1 MTRPEKPQSVLV
13 IGSGPIVIGQ
23 ACEFDYS
30 GVQALKALR
39 EEGIRTILVN
49 NNPATIMTDPDL
61 ADATYL
67 EPIEP
72 WALEAILER
81 ERPEAILPTVGGQ
94 TALNAAMLLHQ
105 RGSLERFGCRL
116 IGASPSAIRAAE
128 DREEFKAIL
137 HREGLETSRS
147 FVAHSL
153 EEGLSRV
160 GEVGFPAI
168 LRPSYTLGGAGGG
181 VARDEG
187 RFAELLAYGLAA
199 SPVHSVLV
207 EESLI
212 GWKEFEL
219 EVIRDRADNVVV
231 VCSIEN
237 LDPMG
242 VHTGDSITVA
252 PAQTLSDK
260 EYQWMR
266 DWAKQVIRAVGV
278 DTGGS
283 NIQFALHPGTGRMVV
298 IEMNPRVSRSS
309 ALASKATGYPIARVA
324 TQLALGYTLDELPN
338 RITGTTP
345 AAFEPALDYV
355 VVKIPRWSFDK
366 FRETDPT
373 LSTHMK
379 SIGEVMAIG
388 RTFKE
393 ALQKALRSVE
403 IGRYGLLDG
412 VPPVPDREALL
423 RKLAIPNW
431 ERIFYTALAFQ
442 HGLPVEEV
450 SELSGIDPWFVIQ
463 MASLVATENRL
474 RFFGLHDCPADLF
487 RRAKVEGFADRRLC
501 KVWGESEEAVRARR
515 EGLGLTPVY
524 LGVDTCAAE
533 FEAKTPYFYSSY
545 TGTNESEP
553 RAVPKVVV
561 VGSGPNRV
569 GQGIEFDY
577 CCCQAVFGLKD
588 EGYETVMVNCN
599 PETVSTDFD
608 TAHRLYFEPVT
619 LEDVKA
625 ILDRERPD
633 GVILTFGGQTPL
645 KLARELDRLGYPLWG
660 TSPTAIHGAE
670 DREEFASLCTR
681 LELRAPRGTTAR
693 SLEEAHRRARELGFP
708 LMVRPSYVLGGQG
721 MALCTGPDHLDQYL
735 AQAVEVSEDHP
746 LLLDT
751 FLQEAVELDVD
762 ALCDGEEVVLAG
774 ILEHVEKAGIHSGDS
789 SQVFPPQTI
798 PAAVLREAEEVTRRV
813 ALELGVVGML
823 NLQFAYNADGLFV
836 LEVNPR
842 VSRTVP
848 FLSKARRIPFARLAA
863 RIMTGRRISEMP
875 ELRGLDAIPT
885 DSPLVFVKASVFPF
899 ARLLGEDPVLGP
911 EMKSTG
917 EVMGVSP
924 GFGQAF
930 AKALAGAGVP
940 LPTGGA
946 VFVSVRD
953 QDKRAFLPVAKGLAE
968 AGFVLAATKGTR
980 AFLDANGVPAGPA
993 FKVGE
998 GKPDALDLLKA
1009 GTLHLVINTPLGR
1022 KSQYDEAA
1030 IRCAA
1035 IAMGVPCITT
1045 VEGARAAVEGIRA
1058 LKNSR
1063 LGVLPIQAWGGLP
1076 PTSSP

>member
-1 MTRPEKPQSVLV
+1 MVNSPRPSMPKSVLV

-61 ADATYL
+61 CDATYL

-81 ERPEAILPTVGGQ
+81 ERPEALLPTVGGQ
-94 TALNAAMLLHQ
+94 TALNAAMQLH
-105 RGSLERFGCRL
+105 RDGVLERYDCRL
-116 IGASPSAIRAAE
+116 IGASAKAIRAAE
-128 DREEFKAIL
+128 DREAFKQIL
-137 HREGLETSRS
+137 AREGMESSRS
-147 FVAHSL
+147 FVAHSV
-153 EEGLSRV
+153 EEGLA
-160 GEVGFPAI
+160 GLEGVGFPAI
-168 LRPSYTLGGAGGG
+168 LRPSFTLGGAGGG
-181 VARDEG
+181 IARD
-187 RFAELLAYGLAA
+187 RAEFESLLAYGLSL
-199 SPVHSVLV
+199 SPTRSVLV
-207 EESLI
+207 EESLV

-219 EVIRDRADNVVV
+219 EVIRDRADNVVII
-231 VCSIEN
+231 CSIEN

-266 DWAKQVIRAVGV
+266 DWAKRIIRAVGV

-283 NIQFALHPGTGRMVV
+283 NIQFALHPTTGRMVV

-338 RITGTTP
+338 RITRTTP

-393 ALQKALRSVE
+393 SLQKALRSVE

-412 VPPVPDREALL
+412 VPAVPDRETL
-423 RKLAIPNW
+423 RKKIATPNW

-442 HGLPVEEV
+442 HGLSVDEV
-450 SELSGIDPWFVIQ
+450 SELSGMDRWFLGQI
-463 MASLVATENRL
+463 AELVETENRL
-474 RFFGLHDCPADLF
+474 RFFSAENCPADLLTG
-487 RRAKVEGFADRRLC
+487 AKAAGFADRRLC
-501 KVWGESEEAVRARR
+501 KVWGVAEAVVRERR
-515 EGLGLTPVY
+515 EALGVRPVY

-533 FEAKTPYFYSSY
+533 FEAQTPYFYSSY
-545 TGTNESEP
+545 TGQNES
-553 RAVPKVVV
+553 VPLAGKKVVV

-577 CCCQAVFGLKD
+577 CCCQAVFGLRD
-588 EGYETVMVNCN
+588 EGFETVMVNCN

-608 TAHRLYFEPVT
+608 TAGRLYFEPVT

-625 ILDRERPD
+625 ILDLEKPD

-645 KLARELDRLGYPLWG
+645 KLAAELHRLGYPLMG
-660 TSPTAIHGAE
+660 TPPAAIHRAE
-670 DREEFASLCTR
+670 DREEFSALCHR
-681 LELRAPRGTTAR
+681 LNLRAPKGTTAR
-693 SLEEAHRRARELGFP
+693 SLAEAKVKAAELGFP

-721 MALCTGPDHLDQYL
+721 MALLTEEAHLDRYL
-735 AQAVEVSEDHP
+735 AQAVQVSEDHP
-746 LLLDT
+746 LLLDS
-751 FLQEAVELDVD
+751 FLQDATELDVD
-762 ALCDGEEVVLAG
+762 ALCDGRDVVLAG
-774 ILEHVEKAGIHSGDS
+774 VLEHVEKAGIHSGDS
-789 SQVFPPQTI
+789 SQVFPPQTV
-798 PAAVLREAEEVTRRV
+798 PETLLLEVESVTRRV

-863 RIMTGRRISEMP
+863 RIMAGRRIADLP
-875 ELRGLDAIPT
+875 ELKGLMARPST
-885 DSPLVFVKASVFPF
+885 HSMVFAKASVFPF

-917 EVMGVSP
+917 EVMGP
-924 GFGQAF
+924 APTFGQAF
-930 AKALAGAGVP
+930 AKALAGAGTP

-946 VFVSVRD
+946 VFLSVRD
-953 QDKRAFLPVAKGLAE
+953 ADKEGLVPVARGLSE
-968 AGFVLAATKGTR
+968 LGFALVATGGTR
-980 AFLDANGVPAGPA
+980 RFLEARGVAVGA
-993 FKVGE
+993 VNKVGE
-998 GKPDALDLLKA
+998 GKPDAADLLKA
-1009 GTLHLVINTPLGR
+1009 GTLKLVLNTPMGR
-1022 KSQYDEAA
+1022 KSQRDEAS
-1030 IRCAA
+1030 IRCQA

-1045 VEGARAAVEGIRA
+1045 LEGAAAALEGIRA
-1058 LKNSR
+1058 LKAGR
-1063 LGVLPIQAWGGLP
+1063 LTV
-1076 PTSSP
+1076 SPLQEWERG

>member
-1 MTRPEKPQSVLV
+1 MTRPAMPKSVLV

-39 EEGIRTILVN
+39 EEGIRTVLVN

-72 WALEAILER
+72 WALEAILEK
-81 ERPEAILPTVGGQ
+81 ERPEALLPTVGGQ
-94 TALNAAMLLHQ
+94 TALNAAMLLH
-105 RGSLERFGCRL
+105 RDGVLDRCGCRL
-116 IGASPSAIRAAE
+116 IGASTAAIRAAE
-128 DREEFKAIL
+128 DREAFKAVL
-137 HREGLETSRS
+137 AAEGMETSRS
-147 FVAHSL
+147 FVAHSV
-153 EEGLSRV
+153 EQGLARV
-160 GEVGFPAI
+160 EEVGFPAI
-168 LRPSYTLGGAGGG
+168 LRPSFTLGGAGGG
-181 VARDEG
+181 IARDE
-187 RFAELLAYGLAA
+187 AEFRQILAHGLAL
-199 SPVHSVLV
+199 SPVQSVLV
-207 EESLI
+207 EESLV

-231 VCSIEN
+231 ICSIEN

-242 VHTGDSITVA
+242 VHTGDSVTVA

-266 DWAKQVIRAVGV
+266 DWAKRVIRAVGV

-283 NIQFALHPGTGRMVV
+283 NIQFALHPKTGRMVV

-338 RITGTTP
+338 RITRTTP

-393 ALQKALRSVE
+393 SLQKALRSVE

-412 VPPVPDREALL
+412 VPPVKDRETLVA
-423 RKLAIPNW
+423 KLAIPNW
-431 ERIFYTALAFQ
+431 ERVFYAALAFQ
-442 HGLPVEEV
+442 HGLSVEEV
-450 SELSGIDPWFVIQ
+450 SELSGMDPWFLVQ
-463 MASLVATENRL
+463 VADLVATENRL
-474 RFFGLHDCPADLF
+474 RHFSAATCPQDLL
-487 RRAKVEGFADRRLC
+487 RRAKAEGFADRRLC
-501 KVWGESEEAVRARR
+501 KVWGVPESVVRERR
-515 EGLGLTPVY
+515 EALGDRPAY

-533 FEAKTPYFYSSY
+533 FEAKTPYFFGSH
-545 TGTNESEP
+545 TGANESAP
-553 RAVPKVVV
+553 LAGRKVVV

-588 EGYETVMVNCN
+588 EGFETVMVNCN

-608 TAHRLYFEPVT
+608 TASKLYFEPVT

-625 ILDRERPD
+625 ILDLERPD

-645 KLARELDRLGYPLWG
+645 KLAGELHRLGYPLLG
-660 TSPTAIHGAE
+660 TSPAAIHRAE
-670 DREEFASLCTR
+670 DRREFAALCGA
-681 LELRAPRGTTAR
+681 LGLRAPRGATAGN
-693 SLEEAHRRARELGFP
+693 LEEARARAAELGFP
-708 LMVRPSYVLGGQG
+708 LMARPSYVLGGQG
-721 MALCTGPDHLDQYL
+721 MALLTEERHLDQYL
-735 AQAVEVSEDHP
+735 GQAVEVSEDHP
-746 LLLDT
+746 LLLDS
-751 FLQEAVELDVD
+751 FLQDAVELDVD
-762 ALCDGEEVVLAG
+762 ALCDGRDVVLAG

-789 SQVFPPQTI
+789 SQVFPPQQT
-798 PAAVLREAEEVTRRV
+798 PRGVLDEAEAVTRRV

-823 NLQFAYNADGLFV
+823 NLQFAYNRDGLFV

-848 FLSKARRIPFARLAA
+848 FLSKARKLPFARLAA
-863 RIMTGRRISEMP
+863 RIMAGRPIAELP
-875 ELRGLDAIPT
+875 ELAGLATEPARRER
-885 DSPLVFVKASVFPF
+885 VFVKASVFPF

-917 EVMGVSP
+917 EVMGAAP
-924 GFGQAF
+924 AFGQAF
-930 AKALAGAGVP
+930 AKALAGAGTP

-946 VFVSVRD
+946 VFLSVRD
-953 QDKRAFLPVAKGLAE
+953 ADKEALVPVARGLSDL
-968 AGFVLAATKGTR
+968 GFALVATRGTR
-980 AFLDANGVPAGPA
+980 LHLERQGVPVGAVN
-993 FKVGE
+993 KVGE
-998 GKPDALDLLKA
+998 GRPDAADLLRA
-1009 GTLHLVINTPLGR
+1009 GTLKLVINTPMGR
-1022 KSQYDEAA
+1022 KSQRDETN
-1030 IRCAA
+1030 IRCQA
-1035 IAMGVPCITT
+1035 IALGVPCITT
-1045 VEGARAAVEGIRA
+1045 VEGAGAALAGIRA
-1058 LKNSR
+1058 LKSGR
-1063 LGVLPIQAWGGLP
+1063 LDVRPVQDWPRG
-1076 PTSSP
+1076 

>member
-1 MTRPEKPQSVLV
+1 MTARLDAPQSVLV

-30 GVQALKALR
+30 GVQALKALK

-49 NNPATIMTDPDL
+49 NNPATIMTDPGL
-61 ADATYL
+61 CDATYL
-67 EPIEP
+67 EPIEA
-72 WALEAILER
+72 WALEAIIEK
-81 ERPEAILPTVGGQ
+81 ERPEALLPTVGGQ
-94 TALNAAMLLHQ
+94 TALNAAMLLH
-105 RGSLERFGCRL
+105 RDGVLERYGCRL
-116 IGASPSAIRAAE
+116 IGASAKAIRAAE
-128 DREEFKAIL
+128 DREVFRNIL
-137 HREGLETSRS
+137 AKEGMETSRS
-147 FVAHSL
+147 FVARSV
-153 EEGLSRV
+153 EEGLARV

-168 LRPSYTLGGAGGG
+168 LRPSFTLGGQGGG
-181 VARDEG
+181 IAANLGE
-187 RFAELLAYGLAA
+187 FKSLLEYGLSL
-199 SPVHSVLV
+199 SPAKSVLV

-231 VCSIEN
+231 ICSIEN

-266 DWAKQVIRAVGV
+266 DWAKRVIRAVGV
-278 DTGGS
+278 ETGGS
-283 NIQFALHPGTGRMVV
+283 NIQFALHPRTGRMVV

-338 RITGTTP
+338 LITRTTP

-393 ALQKALRSVE
+393 SLQKALRSVE

-412 VPPVPDREALL
+412 VPPVESREALVK
-423 RKLAIPNW
+423 KLSIPNW
-431 ERIFYTALAFQ
+431 ERVFYTALAFQ
-442 HGLPVEEV
+442 HGLSVEEV
-450 SELSGIDPWFVIQ
+450 SELSGMDPWFLSQ
-463 MASLVATENRL
+463 MAQLVETENRL
-474 RFFGLHDCPADLF
+474 RFFGAKSCPGTLL
-487 RRAKVEGFADRRLC
+487 RRAKEEGFADRRLC
-501 KVWGESEEAVRARR
+501 KIWDVPESVVRDKREESGAK
-515 EGLGLTPVY
+515 PVY

-533 FEAKTPYFYSSY
+533 FEAQTPYFYSSY
-545 TGTNESEP
+545 AGLNESAP
-553 RAVPKVVV
+553 LQGRKVVV

-588 EGYETVMVNCN
+588 EGFETVMVNCN

-608 TAHRLYFEPVT
+608 TASKLYFEPVT

-625 ILDRERPD
+625 ILDLEKPD

-645 KLARELDRLGYPLWG
+645 KLANELHRLGYPLIG
-660 TSPTAIHGAE
+660 TPPAAIHRAE
-670 DREEFASLCTR
+670 DREQFGALC
-681 LELRAPRGTTAR
+681 LALGLRAPKGATAHT
-693 SLEEAHRRARELGFP
+693 LEEARERAAELGFP

-721 MALCTGPDHLDQYL
+721 MALLTKEDHLDQYL
-735 AQAVEVSEDHP
+735 AEGVAVSEDHP

-751 FLQEAVELDVD
+751 FLQDAVELDVD
-762 ALCDGEEVVLAG
+762 ALCDGVEVVLAG

-789 SQVFPPQTI
+789 SQVYPPQTV
-798 PAAVLREAEEVTRRV
+798 PREVLDEAAQVTRRV
-813 ALELGVVGML
+813 ALELGIVGML
-823 NLQFAYNADGLFV
+823 NLQFAYNKDGLFV

-848 FLSKARRIPFARLAA
+848 FLSKARKIPFARLAA
-863 RIMTGRRISEMP
+863 RIMTGRLIKELP
-875 ELRGLDAIPT
+875 ELQGLEAVPKK
-885 DSPLVFVKASVFPF
+885 PEQLFVKASVFPF

-917 EVMGVSP
+917 EVMGRAGS
-924 GFGQAF
+924 FGQAF
-930 AKALAGAGVP
+930 AKALSGAGLP
-940 LPTGGA
+940 LPEGGA
-946 VFVSVRD
+946 VFLSLRD
-953 QDKRAFLPVAKGLAE
+953 ADKAGAVKLAE
-968 AGFVLAATKGTR
+968 GFAELGFALVATHGTR
-980 AFLDANGVPAGPA
+980 AFLEKAGVFAGA
-993 FKVGE
+993 VNKVGE
-998 GKPDALDLLKA
+998 GKPDAAGLLKA
-1009 GTLHLVINTPLGR
+1009 GTLKLVINTPMGR
-1022 KSQYDEAA
+1022 KSQRDEAN
-1030 IRCAA
+1030 IRCQA
-1035 IAMGVPCITT
+1035 IALKVPCITT
-1045 VEGARAAVEGIRA
+1045 LEGAYAALEGIRA
-1058 LKNSR
+1058 LKNGT
-1063 LGVLPIQAWGGLP
+1063 LDVKPIQEWTAG
-1076 PTSSP
+1076 

>member
-1 MTRPEKPQSVLV
+1 MPRPPLPKSVLV

-72 WALEAILER
+72 WALEAILEK

-105 RGSLERFGCRL
+105 SGALERHGVRL
-116 IGASPSAIRAAE
+116 IGASPQAIRAAE
-128 DREEFKAIL
+128 DRDAFKTIL
-137 HREGLETSRS
+137 AAHGMETSRS
-147 FVAHSL
+147 FVARSL
-153 EEGLSRV
+153 EEGLARV
-160 GEVGFPAI
+160 GEVGYPAI
-168 LRPSYTLGGAGGG
+168 LRPSFTLGGAGGG
-181 VARDEG
+181 IARTE
-187 RFAELLAYGLAA
+187 AEFRHILAYGLAL
-199 SPVHSVLV
+199 SPVQSVLV

-219 EVIRDRADNVVV
+219 EVIRDRADNVVII
-231 VCSIEN
+231 CSIEN

-242 VHTGDSITVA
+242 VHTGDSVTVA

-266 DWAKQVIRAVGV
+266 DWAKRVIRAVGV

-283 NIQFALHPGTGRMVV
+283 NIQFALHPQTGRMVV

-338 RITGTTP
+338 RITQTTP

-393 ALQKALRSVE
+393 SLQKALRSVE

-412 VPPVPDREALL
+412 VPPVPDAGDPEGQARHAQLGAPLL
-423 RKLAIPNW
+423 HGARLPARPGRGGGLRAQRAW
-431 ERIFYTALAFQ
+431 TRGSLSRSRSSWPPRTASA
-442 HGLPVEEV
+442 
-450 SELSGIDPWFVIQ
+450 SSGR
-463 MASLVATENRL
+463 A
-474 RFFGLHDCPADLF
+474 PAP
-487 RRAKVEGFADRRLC
+487 RTSCAKAKVEGFADRWLC
-501 KVWGESEEAVRARR
+501 KMWGVSESVVRERR
-515 EGLGLTPVY
+515 EDLGLRPVY

-545 TGTNESEP
+545 SGRTEGGAMAG
-553 RAVPKVVV
+553 RKVVV

-577 CCCQAVFGLKD
+577 CCCQAVFGLRD
-588 EGYETVMVNCN
+588 EGYETIMVNCN

-608 TAHRLYFEPVT
+608 TAGRLYFEPVT

-625 ILDRERPD
+625 ILDRESPD
-633 GVILTFGGQTPL
+633 GVVLTFGGQTPL
-645 KLARELDRLGYPLWG
+645 KLARDLEALGYPLWG
-660 TSPTAIHGAE
+660 TPPRAIHRAE
-670 DREEFASLCTR
+670 DRKEFQALCER
-681 LELRAPRGTTAR
+681 LGLRAPRGAPRPGAWRRPTSGPASWGSRSWSGPPTCSGAR
-693 SLEEAHRRARELGFP
+693 AWPSSPRRRT
-708 LMVRPSYVLGGQG
+708 S
-721 MALCTGPDHLDQYL
+721 TQYL
-735 AQAVEVSEDHP
+735 APGRGGERGPPPAPRHLPAGRRGDRRGRP
-746 LLLDT
+746 LRRASRW
-751 FLQEAVELDVD
+751 FS
-762 ALCDGEEVVLAG
+762 AG
-774 ILEHVEKAGIHSGDS
+774 MLEHIEKAGIHSGDS
-789 SQVFPPQTI
+789 SQVFPPQTLPEDI
-798 PAAVLREAEEVTRRV
+798 LQEVAALTRQV

-823 NLQFAYNADGLFV
+823 NLQFAWNGEGLFV

-863 RIMTGRRISEMP
+863 RIMAGRKIADLP
-875 ELRGLDAIPT
+875 ELAGLGDLAT
-885 DSPLVFVKASVFPF
+885 SELVFVKASVFPF
-899 ARLLGEDPVLGP
+899 ARLLGEDPILGP

-917 EVMGVSP
+917 EVMGVAP
-924 GFGQAF
+924 GFGAAF
-930 AKALAGAGVP
+930 AKALHGAGVP
-940 LPTGGA
+940 LPKGGA
-946 VFVSVRD
+946 VFVSLKD
-953 QDKRAFLPVAKGLAE
+953 DDKAAFLPVANGLAE
-968 AGFVLAATKGTR
+968 AGFALVATAGTR
-980 AFLDANGVPAGPA
+980 DFLERGGVSAGA
-993 FKVGE
+993 VNKVGQ
-998 GKPDALDLLKA
+998 GKPDGADLLRA
-1009 GTLHLVINTPLGR
+1009 GTLKLIINTPMGR
-1022 KSQYDEAA
+1022 KSQRDEVS
-1030 IRCAA
+1030 IRCQA

-1045 VEGARAAVEGIRA
+1045 VEGARAALEGIRA
-1058 LKNSR
+1058 LRSGR
-1063 LGVLPIQAWGGLP
+1063 LGVLPLQSW
-1076 PTSSP
+1076 T

>member
-1 MTRPEKPQSVLV
+1 MTKPIMPQSVLV

-30 GVQALKALR
+30 GVQALKALK

-61 ADATYL
+61 CDATYL

-72 WALEAILER
+72 WALEAILEK

-105 RGSLERFGCRL
+105 SGALDRFRCRL
-116 IGASPSAIRAAE
+116 IGASPQAIRAAE
-128 DREEFKAIL
+128 DRDAFKSIL
-137 HREGLETSRS
+137 STHGMETSRS
-147 FVAHSL
+147 FVARSV
-153 EEGLSRV
+153 EEGLARV
-160 GEVGFPAI
+160 AEVGYPAI
-168 LRPSYTLGGAGGG
+168 LRPSFTLGGVGGG
-181 VARDEG
+181 IARSETEF
-187 RFAELLAYGLAA
+187 REILTYGLAL
-199 SPVHSVLV
+199 SPSRSVLV

-231 VCSIEN
+231 ICSIEN

-242 VHTGDSITVA
+242 VHTGDSVTVA

-266 DWAKQVIRAVGV
+266 DWAKRVIRAVGV

-283 NIQFALHPGTGRMVV
+283 NIQFALHPTTGRMVV

-338 RITGTTP
+338 RITQTTP

-393 ALQKALRSVE
+393 SLQKALRSVE

-412 VPPVPDREALL
+412 VPPVADSEALKA
-423 RKLAIPNW
+423 KLATPNW
-431 ERIFYTALAFQ
+431 ERLFYTALAFQ
-442 HGLPVEEV
+442 HGLSVEEV
-450 SELSGIDPWFVIQ
+450 YELSGMDPWFLEQI
-463 MASLVATENRL
+463 AELVATENRL
-474 RFFGLHDCPADLF
+474 RFFGAETCPADLLA
-487 RRAKVEGFADRRLC
+487 RAKVEGFADRWLC
-501 KVWGESEEAVRARR
+501 KLWNVPESVVRERR
-515 EGLGLTPVY
+515 EALGLRPVY
-524 LGVDTCAAE
+524 LGVDTCAGE

-545 TGTNESEP
+545 SGRTEGTAMEGK
-553 RAVPKVVV
+553 KVVV

-577 CCCQAVFGLKD
+577 CCCQAVFGLGD
-588 EGYETVMVNCN
+588 EGHQTIMVNCN

-608 TAHRLYFEPVT
+608 TAGRLYFEPVT

-625 ILDRERPD
+625 ILDREKPD
-633 GVILTFGGQTPL
+633 GVVLTFGGQTPL
-645 KLARELDRLGYPLWG
+645 KLARELEALGYPLWG
-660 TSPTAIHGAE
+660 TPPGAIHRAE
-670 DREEFASLCTR
+670 DRKEFQALCEK
-681 LELRAPRGTTAR
+681 LGLRAPRGTTAR
-693 SLEEAHRRARELGFP
+693 TLKEAHEKARELGFP
-708 LMVRPSYVLGGQG
+708 LMARPSYVLGGQG
-721 MALCTGPDHLDQYL
+721 MALLTEERHLDQYL

-751 FLQEAVELDVD
+751 FLQDAVEIDVD
-762 ALCDGEEVVLAG
+762 ALCDGRDVVLAG
-774 ILEHVEKAGIHSGDS
+774 MLEHIEKAGIHSGDS
-789 SQVFPPQTI
+789 SQVFPPQTLPKEI
-798 PAAVLREAEEVTRRV
+798 LREVAGLTRRA

-823 NLQFAYNADGLFV
+823 NLQFAWNDNGLFI

-848 FLSKARRIPFARLAA
+848 FLSKARKIPFARLAA
-863 RIMTGRRISEMP
+863 RIMAGRKIAEMP
-875 ELRGLDAIPT
+875 ELAGLSDEAT
-885 DSPLVFVKASVFPF
+885 SSLVFVKASVFPF

-917 EVMGVSP
+917 EVMGVAPS
-924 GFGQAF
+924 FGAAF
-930 AKALAGAGVP
+930 AKALHGAGVP
-940 LPTGGA
+940 LPHGGA
-946 VFVSVRD
+946 VFASLRD
-953 QDKRAFLPVAKGLAE
+953 ADKREFLPVARGLSE
-968 AGFVLAATKGTR
+968 AGFALVATPGTR
-980 AFLDANGVPAGPA
+980 AFLEQNGVAAGA
-993 FKVGE
+993 VHKVGQ
-998 GKPDALDLLKA
+998 GKPDAADLLRA
-1009 GTLHLVINTPLGR
+1009 GTLKLIINTPMGR
-1022 KSQYDEAA
+1022 TSQRDEVN
-1030 IRCAA
+1030 IRCQA
-1035 IAMGVPCITT
+1035 IALGVPCITT
-1045 VEGARAAVEGIRA
+1045 VEGARAALEGIRA
-1058 LKNSR
+1058 LRSGR
-1063 LGVLPIQAWGGLP
+1063 LSVLPLQSWN
-1076 PTSSP
+1076 T

>member
-1 MTRPEKPQSVLV
+1 MTKPTMPESVLV

-67 EPIEP
+67 EPIEL
-72 WALEAILER
+72 WALEAILEK

-105 RGSLERFGCRL
+105 SGALERFGVRL
-116 IGASPSAIRAAE
+116 IGASPQAIRAAE
-128 DREEFKAIL
+128 DREAFKAIL
-137 HREGLETSRS
+137 ARHGMETSRS
-147 FVAHSL
+147 FVARSL
-153 EEGLSRV
+153 EEGLARLD
-160 GEVGFPAI
+160 EVGFPAI
-168 LRPSYTLGGAGGG
+168 LRPSFTLGGAGGG
-181 VARDEG
+181 IARDDKEF
-187 RFAELLAYGLAA
+187 REILSYGLSL

-219 EVIRDRADNVVV
+219 EVIRDRADNVVII
-231 VCSIEN
+231 CSIEN

-242 VHTGDSITVA
+242 VHTGDSVTVA

-260 EYQWMR
+260 EFQWMR
-266 DWAKQVIRAVGV
+266 DWAKRVIRAVGV

-283 NIQFALHPGTGRMVV
+283 NIQFALHPQTGRMVV

-324 TQLALGYTLDELPN
+324 TQLALGYTLDQLPN
-338 RITGTTP
+338 RITQTTP

-393 ALQKALRSVE
+393 SLQKALRSLE

-412 VPPVPDREALL
+412 VPPVPDAETL
-423 RKLAIPNW
+423 RRRLATPNW
-431 ERIFYTALAFQ
+431 ERLFYTALAFQ
-442 HGLPVEEV
+442 HGLGVEEV
-450 SELSGIDPWFVIQ
+450 HELSGMDPWFLEQ
-463 MASLVATENRL
+463 MAEIVATENRL
-474 RFFGLHDCPADLF
+474 RFFDVGTCPADLLS
-487 RRAKVEGFADRRLC
+487 RAKVEGFADRWLC
-501 KVWGESEEAVRARR
+501 KVWGVPEAEVRTSR
-515 EGLGLTPVY
+515 EALGLKPAY

-545 TGTNESEP
+545 SGQSEGGP
-553 RAVPKVVV
+553 MEGKKVVV

-577 CCCQAVFGLKD
+577 CCCQAVFGLRD
-588 EGYETVMVNCN
+588 EGYETIMVNCN

-608 TAHRLYFEPVT
+608 TAGRLYFEPVT

-633 GVILTFGGQTPL
+633 GVVLTFGGQTPL
-645 KLARELDRLGYPLWG
+645 KLARDLEVLGYPLWG
-660 TSPTAIHGAE
+660 TPPRAIHRAE
-670 DREEFASLCTR
+670 DREEFQALCEK
-681 LELRAPRGTTAR
+681 LGLKAPPGATAR
-693 SLEEAHRRARELGFP
+693 TLPEAHARARDLGFP

-721 MALCTGPDHLDQYL
+721 MALLTEEFHLDQYL

-746 LLLDT
+746 LLLDA
-751 FLQEAVELDVD
+751 FLQDAVEIDVD
-762 ALCDGEEVVLAG
+762 ALCDGTDVVLAG
-774 ILEHVEKAGIHSGDS
+774 ILEHIEKAGIHSGDS
-789 SQVFPPQTI
+789 SQVFPPQTL
-798 PAAVLREAEEVTRRV
+798 PEELLRGVAELTRRV

-823 NLQFAYNADGLFV
+823 NLQFAWNREGLFV

-848 FLSKARRIPFARLAA
+848 FLSKARKIPFARLAA
-863 RIMTGRRISEMP
+863 RIMAGKKISQMP
-875 ELRGLDAIPT
+875 EISALGDGCSS
-885 DSPLVFVKASVFPF
+885 DLVFVKASVFPF
-899 ARLLGEDPVLGP
+899 ARLLGEDPILGP

-917 EVMGVSP
+917 EVMGVAP
-924 GFGQAF
+924 AFGAAF

-940 LPTGGA
+940 LPRGGA
-946 VFVSVRD
+946 VFLSVRD
-953 QDKRAFLPVAKGLAE
+953 ADKEALLPVARGLADL
-968 AGFVLAATKGTR
+968 GFALVATRGTR
-980 AFLDANGVPAGPA
+980 TYLEQQGVPVGAVN
-993 FKVGE
+993 KVGE
-998 GKPDALDLLKA
+998 GKPDAADLLRA
-1009 GTLHLVINTPLGR
+1009 GTLRLVINTPMGR
-1022 KSQYDEAA
+1022 KSQRDETN
-1030 IRCAA
+1030 IRCHA
-1035 IAMGVPCITT
+1035 IALGVPCITT
-1045 VEGARAAVEGIRA
+1045 VEGARAALEGIRA
-1058 LKNSR
+1058 LQAGR
-1063 LGVLPIQAWGGLP
+1063 LAVRPLQEWA
-1076 PTSSP
+1076 

>member
-1 MTRPEKPQSVLV
+1 LTRPPKPKSVLV

-72 WALEAILER
+72 WALEAILEK
-81 ERPEAILPTVGGQ
+81 ERPEAVLPTVGGQ
-94 TALNAAMLLHQ
+94 TALNAAMLLH
-105 RGSLERFGCRL
+105 GSGVLDRFDCRL
-116 IGASPSAIRAAE
+116 IGASAKAIRAAE
-128 DREEFKAIL
+128 DREAFKAIL
-137 HREGLETSRS
+137 ASEGLETSRS
-147 FVAHSL
+147 FVARSL
-153 EEGLSRV
+153 EEGLARV

-168 LRPSYTLGGAGGG
+168 LRPSFTLGGAGGG
-181 VARDEG
+181 IANDA
-187 RFAELLAYGLAA
+187 AEFRKILAHGLAL

-219 EVIRDRADNVVV
+219 EVIRDRADNVIV

-242 VHTGDSITVA
+242 VHTGDSVTVA

-266 DWAKQVIRAVGV
+266 DWAKRVIRAVGV

-283 NIQFALHPGTGRMVV
+283 NIQFALHPQTGRMVV

-338 RITGTTP
+338 RITETTP

-412 VPPVPDREALL
+412 VPPVQNRETLL
-423 RKLAIPNW
+423 RKLSIPNW
-431 ERIFYTALAFQ
+431 ERLFYTALAFQ
-442 HGLPVEEV
+442 HGLGVDEV
-450 SELSGIDPWFVIQ
+450 HELSGMDPWFLEQ

-474 RFFGLHDCPADLF
+474 RFFTAESCPQDLLSK
-487 RRAKVEGFADRRLC
+487 AKAEGFADRWLC
-501 KVWGESEEAVRARR
+501 KMWEVPEAVVRTRR
-515 EGLGLTPVY
+515 ERLGLAPVY
-524 LGVDTCAAE
+524 QGVDTCAAE
-533 FEAKTPYFYSSY
+533 FEAQTPYFYSTY
-545 TGTNESEP
+545 CGTDEGAPLSKK
-553 RAVPKVVV
+553 KVVV

-577 CCCQAVFGLKD
+577 CCCQAVFGLAD
-588 EGYETVMVNCN
+588 EGYETIMVNCN

-608 TAHRLYFEPVT
+608 TAHRLYFEPIT

-625 ILDRERPD
+625 ILDKERPD
-633 GVILTFGGQTPL
+633 GVVLTFGGQTPL
-645 KLARELDRLGYPLWG
+645 KLARELDLLGYPLWG
-660 TSPTAIHGAE
+660 TPPSAIHRAE
-670 DREEFASLCTR
+670 DREEFQALCAK
-681 LELRAPRGTTAR
+681 LGLRTSRGTTAR
-693 SLEEAHRRARELGFP
+693 NLEEAHARARELGFP

-721 MALCTGPDHLDQYL
+721 MALLTGPDHLDDYL
-735 AQAVEVSEDHP
+735 RQAVAVSEDTP
-746 LLLDT
+746 LLLDA
-751 FLQEAVELDVD
+751 FLQDAVEIDVD
-762 ALCDGEEVVLAG
+762 ALCDGEQVVLAG
-774 ILEHVEKAGIHSGDS
+774 ALEHIEKAGIHSGDS
-789 SQVFPPQTI
+789 SQVFPPQTLPPDI
-798 PAAVLREAEEVTRRV
+798 LEEVAKVTRDV

-823 NLQFAYNADGLFV
+823 NLQFAWNRDGLFV

-848 FLSKARRIPFARLAA
+848 FLSKARKVPFARLAA
-863 RIMTGRRISEMP
+863 RIMAGRKIADLLELSALPPTPRREM
-875 ELRGLDAIPT
+875 
-885 DSPLVFVKASVFPF
+885 VFVKASVFPF
-899 ARLLGEDPVLGP
+899 ARLMGEDPVLGP

-917 EVMGVSP
+917 EVMGAAP
-924 GFGQAF
+924 AFGNAF
-930 AKALAGAGVP
+930 AKALAGTGVP
-940 LPTGGA
+940 LPTGGV
-946 VFVSVRD
+946 VFLSCRD
-953 QDKRAFLPVAKGLAE
+953 QDKEDLVPVARGLSD
-968 AGFVLAATKGTR
+968 AGFVLVATLGTR
-980 AFLDANGVPAGPA
+980 RYLDEHDVPAGA
-993 FKVGE
+993 VFKVGE
-998 GKPDALDLLKA
+998 GKPDAADLLKA
-1009 GTLHLVINTPLGR
+1009 GTLKLVINTPMGR
-1022 KSQYDEAA
+1022 KSQRDETN
-1030 IRCAA
+1030 IRCQA

-1045 VEGARAAVEGIRA
+1045 IEGARAALEGIRS
-1058 LKNSR
+1058 L
-1063 LGVLPIQAWGGLP
+1063 QAGRFTVAPLQRWP
-1076 PTSSP
+1076 

>member
-1 MTRPEKPQSVLV
+1 LDRSHCPKSVLV

-61 ADATYL
+61 CDATYL

-72 WALEAILER
+72 WALEAILEK

-94 TALNAAMLLHQ
+94 TALNAAMLLHSQ
-105 RGSLERFGCRL
+105 GTLERYGCRL
-116 IGASPSAIRAAE
+116 IGANAKAIRAAE
-128 DREEFKAIL
+128 DREAFKAVL
-137 HREGLETSRS
+137 SQEGMEASRS
-147 FVAHSL
+147 FVARSL
-153 EEGLSRV
+153 EEGLARIS
-160 GEVGFPAI
+160 EVGYPAI
-168 LRPSYTLGGAGGG
+168 LRPSFTLGGAGGG
-181 VARDEG
+181 IARTE
-187 RFAELLAYGLAA
+187 REFREILAHGLAL
-199 SPVHSVLV
+199 SPVRSVLV

-212 GWKEFEL
+212 GWKEYEL
-219 EVIRDRADNVVV
+219 EVIRDRADNVIV

-242 VHTGDSITVA
+242 VHTGDSVTVA

-266 DWAKQVIRAVGV
+266 DWAKRVIRAVGV

-283 NIQFALHPGTGRMVV
+283 NIQFALHPRTGRMVV

-388 RTFKE
+388 RTFPE
-393 ALQKALRSVE
+393 SLQKALRSVE

-412 VPPVPDREALL
+412 VPPVPDAATL
-423 RKLAIPNW
+423 RQKLAIPNW
-431 ERIFYTALAFQ
+431 ERLFYVALAFQ
-442 HGLPVEEV
+442 HGLSQEEV
-450 SELSGIDPWFVIQ
+450 HELSGMDRWFLSQI
-463 MASLVATENRL
+463 AELVATENRL
-474 RFFGLHDCPADLF
+474 RFFSHTTCPEELLA
-487 RRAKVEGFADRRLC
+487 RAKTLGFADRWLC
-501 KVWGESEEAVRARR
+501 KFWGAPEREVRGRR
-515 EGLGLTPVY
+515 EALGIRPAY
-524 LGVDTCAAE
+524 HGVDTCAAE

-545 TGTNESEP
+545 AGADEGGP
-553 RAVPKVVV
+553 MAGRKVVV

-588 EGYETVMVNCN
+588 EGYETIMVNCN

-608 TAHRLYFEPVT
+608 TAGRLYFEPVT

-625 ILDRERPD
+625 ILDREAPD
-633 GVILTFGGQTPL
+633 GVVLTFGGQTPL
-645 KLARELDRLGYPLWG
+645 KLARDLEALGYPLWG
-660 TSPTAIHGAE
+660 TPPSAIHRAE
-670 DREEFASLCTR
+670 DRKEFQALCER
-681 LELRAPRGTTAR
+681 LALRTPRGATAR
-693 SLEEAHRRARELGFP
+693 SLEEAHQKARELGFP

-721 MALCTGPDHLDQYL
+721 MALLTEERHLDQYL

-751 FLQEAVELDVD
+751 FLQDAVELDVD
-762 ALCDGEEVVLAG
+762 ALCDGREVVLAG

-789 SQVFPPQTI
+789 SQVFPPQTV
-798 PAAVLREAEEVTRRV
+798 PREVLEEAEEVTRRV

-823 NLQFAYNADGLFV
+823 NLQFAYNREGLFV

-848 FLSKARRIPFARLAA
+848 FLSKARKVPFARLAA
-863 RIMTGRRISEMP
+863 RIMAGRRIANLP
-875 ELRGLDAIPT
+875 ELRALAAPRELGR
-885 DSPLVFVKASVFPF
+885 VFVKASVFPF

-917 EVMGVSP
+917 EVMGVGP
-924 GFGQAF
+924 TFGEAF
-930 AKALAGAGVP
+930 AKALAGAGTP

-946 VFVSVRD
+946 VFLSVKD
-953 QDKRAFLPVAKGLAE
+953 TDKEALLPVARSLSE
-968 AGFVLAATKGTR
+968 LGFALVATKGTR
-980 AFLDANGVPAGPA
+980 QFLEGRGVPVGSVN
-993 FKVGE
+993 KVGE
-998 GKPDALDLLKA
+998 GKPDAGDLLRV
-1009 GTLHLVINTPLGR
+1009 GTLKLVINTPMGR
-1022 KSQYDEAA
+1022 KSQRDETN
-1030 IRCAA
+1030 IRCQA
-1035 IAMGVPCITT
+1035 IALGVPCITT
-1045 VEGARAAVEGIRA
+1045 VEGARAALEGIRS
-1058 LKNSR
+1058 L
-1063 LGVLPIQAWGGLP
+1063 QAGRFSVFPLQGWRQA
-1076 PTSSP
+1076 

>member
-1 MTRPEKPQSVLV
+1 MKPVMPKSVLV

-30 GVQALKALR
+30 GVQALKALK

-61 ADATYL
+61 CDATYL

-72 WALEAILER
+72 WALEAILEK

-94 TALNAAMLLHQ
+94 TALNAAMVLHQ
-105 RGSLERFGCRL
+105 SGALDRFGCHL
-116 IGASPSAIRAAE
+116 IGASPQAIRAAE
-128 DREEFKAIL
+128 DRDAFKAIL
-137 HREGLETSRS
+137 ARHGMETSRS
-147 FVAHSL
+147 FVARSV
-153 EEGLSRV
+153 EEGLARV
-160 GEVGFPAI
+160 AEVGYPAI
-168 LRPSYTLGGAGGG
+168 LRPSFTLGGAGGG
-181 VARDEG
+181 IARTE
-187 RFAELLAYGLAA
+187 AEFGPLLAYGLAL
-199 SPVHSVLV
+199 SPSGSVLV

-231 VCSIEN
+231 ICSIEN

-242 VHTGDSITVA
+242 VHTGDSVTVA

-266 DWAKQVIRAVGV
+266 DWAKRVIRAVGV

-283 NIQFALHPGTGRMVV
+283 NIQFALHPQTGRMVV

-324 TQLALGYTLDELPN
+324 TQLALGYTLDQLPN
-338 RITGTTP
+338 LITRTTP

-412 VPPVPDREALL
+412 VPPVPDGNTLKA
-423 RKLAIPNW
+423 KLAIPNW
-431 ERIFYTALAFQ
+431 ERLFYTALAFQ
-442 HGLPVEEV
+442 HGLCVDEV
-450 SELSGIDPWFVIQ
+450 RDLSGMDPWFLEQ
-463 MASLVATENRL
+463 MAQLVATENRL
-474 RFFGLHDCPADLF
+474 RFFSAEACPADLLVQ
-487 RRAKVEGFADRRLC
+487 AKEEGFADRRLC
-501 KVWGESEEAVRARR
+501 KLWDVPEAQVRQRR
-515 EGLGLTPVY
+515 EAMGLRPVY

-545 TGTNESEP
+545 SGTSEG
-553 RAVPKVVV
+553 VPLAGKKVVV

-588 EGYETVMVNCN
+588 EGYETIMVNCN

-608 TAHRLYFEPVT
+608 TAGRLYFEPVT

-633 GVILTFGGQTPL
+633 GVVLTFGGQTPL
-645 KLARELDRLGYPLWG
+645 KLARELESLGYPLWG
-660 TSPTAIHGAE
+660 TSPSAIHRAE
-670 DREEFASLCTR
+670 DRQEFQALCQK
-681 LELRAPRGTTAR
+681 LGLNAPPGNTAR
-693 SLEEAHRRARELGFP
+693 NLEEAHAKARELGFP

-721 MALCTGPDHLDQYL
+721 MALLTEEAHLDQYL
-735 AQAVEVSEDHP
+735 AQAIEVSEDHP
-746 LLLDT
+746 LLLDS
-751 FLQEAVELDVD
+751 FLQDAVEIDVD
-762 ALCDGEEVVLAG
+762 ALCDGRDVVLAG
-774 ILEHVEKAGIHSGDS
+774 MLEHIEKAGIHSGDS
-789 SQVFPPQTI
+789 SQVFPPQTL
-798 PAAVLREAEEVTRRV
+798 PQDLQARVEDLTRQV

-823 NLQFAYNADGLFV
+823 NLQFAWNREGLFV

-848 FLSKARRIPFARLAA
+848 FLSKARKVPFARLAA
-863 RIMTGRRISEMP
+863 RLMAGRMLSDLP
-875 ELRGLDAIPT
+875 ELKGLAGDRPEG
-885 DSPLVFVKASVFPF
+885 LVFVKASVFPF

-917 EVMGVSP
+917 EVMGVAPS
-924 GFGQAF
+924 FGAAF
-930 AKALAGAGVP
+930 AKALSGAGVP
-940 LPTGGA
+940 LPKGGA
-946 VFVSVRD
+946 VFLSVRD
-953 QDKRAFLPVAKGLAE
+953 LDKEALVPVARGLADL
-968 AGFVLAATKGTR
+968 GFALVATRGTR
-980 AFLDANGVPAGPA
+980 LHLEQRGVPVGAVN
-993 FKVGE
+993 KVGE
-998 GKPDALDLLKA
+998 GKPNAADLLKA
-1009 GTLHLVINTPLGR
+1009 GTLRLVINTPMGR
-1022 KSQYDEAA
+1022 KSQRDEAS
-1030 IRCAA
+1030 IRCQA
-1035 IAMGVPCITT
+1035 IALGVPCITT
-1045 VEGARAAVEGIRA
+1045 VEGAHAALEGIRA
-1058 LKNSR
+1058 LKSGR
-1063 LGVLPIQAWGGLP
+1063 LSV
-1076 PTSSP
+1076 SPLQSWP